1 MTQIV
6 RAGAVSHV
14 GRVRSNNQDSGFI
27 GAHIFG
33 VADGM
38 GGHAGGDVASS
49 ITVKFLAKSESQF
62 ESVEAAKAGL
72 TDLLLDANEMIV
84 SAVAEHSELKGMGT
98 TADLITQVGEEMVIG
113 HIGDSRVYRLHHG
126 KLTQVTTDHT
136 FVQRLVDAGR
146 ITPEEALVHPRRSV
160 LMRVLGDVETEPIVE
175 TYVEPAVEGDRW
187 LLCSD
192 GLSSYVADAEI
203 AAVLSRMG
211 ESSREVADDL
221 VQLALDNGAPDNVTV
236 VVLEL
241 GAEPLEDMRPKVV
254 GSAVN
259 PLRYTARPPQR
270 MRKRL
275 LPDVLQSSRRLAQR
289 PENEEF
295 VVPTDEVFQQILD
308 GERRR
313 KRWRRITWLA
323 AGLLLLGVIAGST
336 ALAYNWTQ
344 SRYYVGVENEHVVIY
359 QGVQATLGP
368 ITLSE
373 VVERSSVSVNDL
385 PEYQRNQIT
394 NTISFDN
401 LEQAQQLVD
410 RLEGATNAK

>member
-1 MTQIV
+1 MTQVV

-27 GAHIFG
+27 GEHIYG

-49 ITVKFLAKSESQF
+49 ITVKFLSKQESQF
-62 ESVEAAKAGL
+62 DTVEAAEAGL
-72 TDLLLDANEMIV
+72 SELLQDANEMIL

-98 TADLITQVGEEMVIG
+98 TADLITQVGDQMVIG
-113 HIGDSRVYRLHHG
+113 HIGDSRVYRFHHG

-160 LMRVLGDVETEPIVE
+160 LMRVLGDVETEPVVE
-175 TYVEPAVEGDRW
+175 TFVEPAVNGDRW

-192 GLSSYVADAEI
+192 GLSSYVSDSEI
-203 AAVLSRMG
+203 AAVLSRKG
-211 ESSREVADDL
+211 ESSREVSDDL

-241 GAEPLEDMRPKVV
+241 GETPLEDMRPKVV

-259 PLRYTARPPQR
+259 PMRYKAQPPQR
-270 MRKRL
+270 MRKRF

-295 VVPTDEVFQQILD
+295 VVPTDEMFQRILD
-308 GERRR
+308 EERRR
-313 KRWRRITWLA
+313 KRWRRVTWLVG
-323 AGLLLLGVIAGST
+323 GLLLLAIAAGSA

-344 SRYYVGVENEHVVIY
+344 TRYYVGVDNGQVVIY

-368 ITLSE
+368 IPLSE
-373 VVERSSVSVNDL
+373 VVERSSVSIDDL
-385 PEYQRNQIT
+385 PQYQRNQIT
-394 NTISFDN
+394 NTISFDSI
-401 LEQAQQLVD
+401 EDAQALVD
-410 RLEGATNAK
+410 RLEGASNAE

>member
-27 GAHIFG
+27 GAHVYG

-49 ITVKFLAKSESQF
+49 ITVNFLAKSETAF
-62 ESVEAAKAGL
+62 TSVDAAKAGL
-72 TDLLLDANEMIV
+72 TELLLDANEMIV
-84 SAVAEHSELKGMGT
+84 SAVAEHEELKGMGT
-98 TADLITQVGEEMVIG
+98 TADLITQVGDEMVIG

-126 KLTQVTTDHT
+126 KLTQITTDHT

-175 TYVEPAVEGDRW
+175 TYVEPAVDGDRW

-192 GLSSYVADAEI
+192 GLSSYVTDTEI

-211 ESSREVADDL
+211 QSSREVSDDL

-241 GAEPLEDMRPKVV
+241 GESPLEDMRPKVV

-259 PLRYTARPPQR
+259 PLKFAAQPPQR

-275 LPDVLQSSRRLAQR
+275 LPDVLQSARRLAQR

-295 VVPTDEVFQQILD
+295 VVPTDEVLEQILAE
-308 GERRR
+308 ERRR
-313 KRWRRITWLA
+313 RRWRRVTWLI
-323 AGLLLLGVIAGST
+323 AGLLLLGIAVGST
-336 ALAYNWTQ
+336 VMAYNWTQ
-344 SRYYVGVENEHVVIY
+344 TRYYVGVDNGQVVIY
-359 QGVQATLGP
+359 QGVQANLGP
-368 ITLSE
+368 IPLSE
-373 VVERSSVSVNDL
+373 VVERSSVEVDDL
-385 PEYQRNQIT
+385 PDYQRNQIT

-401 LEQAQQLVD
+401 LEDARELVE
-410 RLEGATNAK
+410 RLEGGGNAE